1 MSMYHAST
9 MVLLKSIENT
19 DVKSVEKS
27 FYMKPVVFTEWRG
40 DGMTLIILTRK
51 HDGKK
56 VYINPTQIC
65 FMGSMDSEGDG
76 TIIQFPG
83 DDGNYI
89 QVLESP
95 EAISGLCK
103 LVTEWPYKK
112 SKNTTETRPNSFA
125 KLFAKA
131 AYLTT
136 GTARLCVMSWNG
148 SCGILEKQ

>member
-1 MSMYHAST
+1 
-9 MVLLKSIENT
+9 
-19 DVKSVEKS
+19 
-27 FYMKPVVFTEWRG
+27 MKF
-40 DGMTLIILTRK
+40 IILTRK

-65 FMGSMDSEGDG
+65 FMGSMGSEGDG

-103 LVTEWPYKK
+103 LVTE
-112 SKNTTETRPNSFA
+112 
-125 KLFAKA
+125 
-131 AYLTT
+131 
-136 GTARLCVMSWNG
+136 
-148 SCGILEKQ
+148 

>member
-1 MSMYHAST
+1 MEESGLATIQQGCRIYALART
-9 MVLLKSIENT
+9 LQG
-19 DVKSVEKS
+19 
-27 FYMKPVVFTEWRG
+27 G

-83 DDGNYI
+83 DDANYI

-103 LVTEWPYKK
+103 LVTE
-112 SKNTTETRPNSFA
+112 
-125 KLFAKA
+125 
-131 AYLTT
+131 
-136 GTARLCVMSWNG
+136 
-148 SCGILEKQ
+148 